1 MASQGLLV
9 YKFELLYKM
18 DCDDIINRLEREI
31 LEETRIIIEDYEQ
44 TSLSGIYIY
53 SEIYKERE
61 YNFEKNI
68 FVDLS
73 TKKYITVNFHI
84 DLANKLLDIWG
95 SKKGAQRVITGL
107 SLAFDNKVI
116 IDAYTLDINKI
127 INYMRSKDNIKVNK
141 IKANGILLE
150 HDLLADCT
158 FDLSDRRAPFETIA
172 KYKDNIQRIALKYVI
187 SNEEVAMTLYKT
199 GAVTVH
205 KNRQNIKPEGL
216 LFIYEMLLAAGR

>member
-9 YKFELLYKM
+9 YKFELLDKM

-84 DLANKLLDIWG
+84 DLTNKLLDIWG

-141 IKANGILLE
+141 IKA
-150 HDLLADCT
+150 
-158 FDLSDRRAPFETIA
+158 R
-172 KYKDNIQRIALKYVI
+172 V
-187 SNEEVAMTLYKT
+187 
-199 GAVTVH
+199 
-205 KNRQNIKPEGL
+205 NRQEKILEMFQKAAYKHYYAL
-216 LFIYEMLLAAGR
+216 LDKQKNQILESHIG